1 MFGFGFRLSLGLWL
15 CRRLCLSAF
24 GWCSLWRRCGGR
36 RSSGWLG
43 RTGRHLLFSV
53 RQAGANVLVAGSAI
67 YGAEDVAEAI
77 KKIRG

>member
-1 MFGFGFRLSLGLWL
+1 MLRHTIQDMGFECDIEVDGGINEETSLL
-15 CRRLCLSAF
+15 
-24 GWCSLWRRCGGR
+24 
-36 RSSGWLG
+36 
-43 RTGRHLLFSV
+43 V